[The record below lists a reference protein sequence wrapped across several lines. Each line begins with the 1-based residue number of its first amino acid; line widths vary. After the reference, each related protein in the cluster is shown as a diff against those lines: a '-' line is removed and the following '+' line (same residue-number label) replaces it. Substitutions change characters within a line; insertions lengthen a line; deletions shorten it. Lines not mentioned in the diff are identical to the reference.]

1 MSTDF
6 ATVSS
11 ENSSDE
17 SILNACLEESMV
29 GLSSESCAPLSL
41 PPAPTEMNLGNIL
54 SQFAPGIMKILST
67 NQQSPSKTWS
77 PEEKEAIMK
86 TVNQKKEELLSSKVP
101 TEASQIGNLL
111 AKCLHN
117 HPEGPVTLESLL
129 GNLGNM
135 LSHLSSE
142 EHDIVTKLMHDK
154 GNAFNNMNVEEAYKL
169 AKCSSGM
176 PIVKSDPTNIDP
188 LSTLVRSF
196 ANVLSNKSSSSLASN
211 SQPAVHVSPSPETS
225 LDVNGLIK
233 TVLPIVAHMI
243 MSRLSDSKSEKVVSC
258 PLKKES
264 MLSMMDA
271 ICEASTSKSEKVV
284 SCPLKKESMLSMMD
298 AICEASTSANHMDEK
313 LQAICF
319 VDKMHSMYR
328 MMYRLSCE
336 DESDKYTA
344 LKMKMNDDMI
354 SKQFM
359 NVTKQLTK

>member
-211 SQPAVHVSPSPETS
+211 SQPAVHVSPSPKPAVHVSPSPETS

-243 MSRLSDSKSEKVVSC
+243 MSRLSD
-258 PLKKES
+258 
-264 MLSMMDA
+264 
-271 ICEASTSKSEKVV
+271 SKSEKVV